1 MKRIGLFSFLF
12 LLAGSLFAQLDEGK
26 KMLDY
31 ERFQSAAK
39 IFQSILDKD
48 PNNADAAYWLGQ
60 TYIQNVENADTLAA
74 KKLYQKSL
82 QANPNDPLLMVGV
95 GEVELMEGK
104 TQDARN
110 HFEAAIN
117 ATKKKGLPETLLAV
131 GRANIDT
138 KAGDPN
144 YAVEKLKEAADRDKK
159 NPAILIALGDAYRKL
174 IQGANAVT
182 AYQNALILNPHAAR
196 ASFMMGRI
204 YETQGYSQEPIYMRF
219 YNDAIQEDPNFAPV
233 FYWLYQ
239 YYYKR
244 DVNKARE
251 YLDKYVA
258 VTDNNSK
265 LCYAEASLLYVSKLY
280 KETIQKADACIAGTQ
295 GEKPFPNLFG
305 LKAYAYDKLNDT
317 ANSRKNF
324 VEFFERV
331 NPDQIGPKDYATY
344 GKMLLSYPD
353 KGALAEEMIDKAIN
367 LDTIKQNK
375 LDYVTDVAKSMYSK
389 KNYAQASKWYTKLLG
404 MDTSYGKVDLYWAG
418 YSNYLASNYKTA
430 DSVFQIYQQKYPE
443 DLLGWYLSARSR
455 EGIDTSG
462 VQGLAKPAYD
472 KIIAISDGIQNKDSI
487 KSMLMPAYLYM
498 VAYFYNVQ
506 KNVDSAYFYN
516 NKILEIDPANVNATK
531 NKAAFEAYL
540 KQTKGGSAKK
550 EDHK

>member
-472 KIIAISDGIQNKDSI
+472 KIIAIADGIQNKDSI